1 MSGGAVAGGIA
12 VGIAFIVMLSVI
24 PIPKEFRGNID
35 DVVITM
41 ERTPCFGACPAY
53 HLTVFGN
60 GTVVYDGFSSVAV
73 TGKQTSQISQEKV
86 RELIN
91 EFYEAG
97 FFTLRDSYVEDVT
110 DLPSTTTSISIRDET
125 KSVYRYGFG
134 PERLVQLEDRIDEIT
149 EANKWIKQ

>member
-24 PIPKEFRGNID
+24 PIPKEFRGNTD

-60 GTVVYDGFSSVAV
+60 GTVVYEGFSSVAV

-86 RELIN
+86 IELVN
-91 EFYEAG
+91 EFYRAG

-110 DLPSTTTSISIRDET
+110 DLPSTTTSISIKDET

-134 PERLVQLEDRIDEIT
+134 PERLVQLEDKIDEIT
-149 EANKWIKQ
+149 EASKWIKQ